1 MVSDIP
7 SGTGKSLT
15 FFLQCIVCIWIAK
28 LSLQSTCKLIKYFEA
43 FFFITKHKKTL
54 LKPEGGDGPGLLV
67 ETTDVSPA
75 TAAEKSEGAEESKPE
90 TGTAEN
96 SKPEAGTAEKSAPE
110 AAAGAGEP
118 RCEGA
123 CCRRKRSPAS
133 IWLSVSRRSSSSP
146 LVGSASRAC
155 VSGGRS
161 TPVPFPAAN
170 TDKRQVFVHFILRI
184 GWFLVSGTVSR
195 DKEFF

>member
-1 MVSDIP
+1 M
-7 SGTGKSLT
+7 
-15 FFLQCIVCIWIAK
+15 A
-28 LSLQSTCKLIKYFEA
+28 
-43 FFFITKHKKTL
+43 KHKKTR
-54 LKPEGGDGPGLLV
+54 LKPEEDDGPGLLV
-67 ETTDVSPA
+67 ETTDVSSA

-90 TGTAEN
+90 PGRTAEK
-96 SKPEAGTAEKSAPE
+96 SKPEAGTAEKSKPE
-110 AAAGAGEP
+110 AAAGAGWP

-161 TPVPFPAAN
+161 TPVPFPA
-170 TDKRQVFVHFILRI
+170 HLFI
-184 GWFLVSGTVSR
+184 
-195 DKEFF
+195 